1 MSTESDARHGIVTQI
16 AHGECLGVDPPPCSE
31 AILEAHNRILNCAVG
46 FFGKAVSLSKL
57 DEWGEKP
64 RESVTVMP
72 HLFFNAGKGSG

>member
-16 AHGECLGVDPPPCSE
+16 AHGECLGVDPPPLLGGDTRSTQPNIE
-31 AILEAHNRILNCAVG
+31 LRRWVL
-46 FFGKAVSLSKL
+46 GKAVSLSKL